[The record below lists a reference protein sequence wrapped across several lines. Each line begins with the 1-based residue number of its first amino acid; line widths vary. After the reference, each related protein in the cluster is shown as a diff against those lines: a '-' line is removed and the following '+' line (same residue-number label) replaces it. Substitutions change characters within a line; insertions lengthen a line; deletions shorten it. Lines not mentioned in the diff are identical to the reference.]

1 MEERR
6 NEILRELDRKGK
18 VKVTDL
24 SREFGCSE
32 VTIRNDIK
40 AMDIEGLLKRTHGGA
55 VKLETAETESGR
67 YSTESLYRNVAQ
79 KKQIA
84 EMAYDFLEDR
94 DTIII
99 DDAST
104 SFYLAREIRNHPE
117 KRIAVVTNSLI
128 TGNELAGV
136 GHVELFMIGGYVTG
150 HLAATMGDVAIQ
162 NMSKFHVDKAFIG
175 VHSINFNVGLTSI
188 ATPQMEVKK
197 AIMKAAEKVYVLADS
212 SKFGGGY
219 LSVICPTNEVYKII
233 RDNALDVNVDVCI
246 IGVSE
251 EESFNALK
259 IAQDLRMNN
268 INVVI
273 NEKVNSKFN
282 ILLDDENLNKG
293 IITIKDNY
301 TSEEINLDEADVI
314 EYILGN
320 I

>member
-162 NMSKFHVDKAFIG
+162 NMSKFHV
-175 VHSINFNVGLTSI
+175 
-188 ATPQMEVKK
+188 EVKK

-233 RDNALDVNVDVCI
+233 TDD
-246 IGVSE
+246 GVSAE
-251 EESFNALK
+251 
-259 IAQDLRMNN
+259 
-268 INVVI
+268 NV
-273 NEKVNSKFN
+273 SKAK
-282 ILLDDENLNKG
+282 E
-293 IITIKDNY
+293 
-301 TSEEINLDEADVI
+301 
-314 EYILGN
+314 LGVPLVVA
-320 I
+320 

>member
-6 NEILRELDRKGK
+6 NERLRELDRKGK

-67 YSTESLYRNVAQ
+67 YS
-79 KKQIA
+79 
-84 EMAYDFLEDR
+84 

-233 RDNALDVNVDVCI
+233 TDD
-246 IGVSE
+246 GVSKE
-251 EESFNALK
+251 
-259 IAQDLRMNN
+259 
-268 INVVI
+268 NV
-273 NEKVNSKFN
+273 SKAK
-282 ILLDDENLNKG
+282 E
-293 IITIKDNY
+293 
-301 TSEEINLDEADVI
+301 
-314 EYILGN
+314 LGVPLVVA
-320 I
+320 

>member
-6 NEILRELDRKGK
+6 NEILKELDRKGR

-24 SREFGCSE
+24 SKEFGCSE

-55 VKLETAETESGR
+55 VKVETETERKYSAETI
-67 YSTESLYRNVAQ
+67 YRNVTQ

-84 EMAYDFLEDR
+84 EAAYE
-94 DTIII
+94 
-99 DDAST
+99 
-104 SFYLAREIRNHPE
+104 
-117 KRIAVVTNSLI
+117 
-128 TGNELAGV
+128 
-136 GHVELFMIGGYVTG
+136 TG

-219 LSVICPTNEVYKII
+219 LSVICPTNEVDKII
-233 RDNALDVNVDVCI
+233 TDD
-246 IGVSE
+246 GVSKE
-251 EESFNALK
+251 DIQKAKELDIPLV
-259 IAQDLRMNN
+259 IA
-268 INVVI
+268 
-273 NEKVNSKFN
+273 
-282 ILLDDENLNKG
+282 
-293 IITIKDNY
+293 
-301 TSEEINLDEADVI
+301 
-314 EYILGN
+314 
-320 I
+320 